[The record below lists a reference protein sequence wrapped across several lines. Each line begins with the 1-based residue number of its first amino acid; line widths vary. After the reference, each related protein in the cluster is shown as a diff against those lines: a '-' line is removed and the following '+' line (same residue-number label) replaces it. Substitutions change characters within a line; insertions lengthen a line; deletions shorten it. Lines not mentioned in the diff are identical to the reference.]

1 MPLKKAGVLAI
12 LGIILLAL
20 VITLL
25 FLPHALPEIA
35 EGDIFHVLTRLFGLY
50 GFLFL
55 SIATLTT
62 PFLREIIQAFGKPF
76 LKIHHAIA
84 AFGIAFITLHPIF
97 NAIDR
102 FSLSVFLPSFDSW
115 ESFWML
121 AGRPAFIILYIAVAA
136 ALLRRT
142 APKYWRFFHA
152 LTYIALFFGII
163 HANLIGEDFEIPGI
177 MLIFDALFLSSL
189 ASFTYKRYKNYQLK
203 RKQTQTSSSNSTIKP
218 NPSNSTIQKNANPQ
232 TIDPLYKGGYSQKS
246 QKYELC

>member
-1 MPLKKAGVLAI
+1 MPLKKAGILAI
-12 LGIILLAL
+12 LVIILLAS
-20 VITLL
+20 VIALL
-25 FLPHALPEIA
+25 FLPHALPEMA
-35 EGDIFHVLTRLFGLY
+35 EVELAHVLTRLFGLY

-62 PFLREIIQAFGKPF
+62 PFLREVIQAFGKPF
-76 LKIHHAIA
+76 LKIHHAFA

-102 FSLSVFLPSFDSW
+102 FSLLVFLPSFDSW

-177 MLIFDALFLSSL
+177 MLIFDVLFLSSL

-203 RKQTQTSSSNSTIKP
+203 RKTNPTSSST
-218 NPSNSTIQKNANPQ
+218 NAPMN
-232 TIDPLYKGGYSQKS
+232 
-246 QKYELC
+246 